1 MEKDIINP
9 KINWKKNTTLFL
21 TSQTVSL
28 FGSSLVQYAIT
39 WYITLETKSGTM
51 MMISIL
57 CGFLPTLLLSPFGGV
72 WADRYDRKKLIIL
85 ADGSIAITT
94 LILAILYMTGHG
106 AIWLLFLASAIR
118 ALGAA
123 VQTPS
128 VGAFLPEIVPEEKLM
143 RVNSINGSIQAATM
157 LLSPVL
163 SGVLLTFTTLQNV
176 FLIDVVTAAIGM
188 SILGFA
194 LKVPKRERGLLDP
207 DVPYFN
213 DLKDGFRYIKN
224 HHFLQT
230 FFRYYALLLFL
241 VAPGAFLTT
250 LQVTRVF
257 GSDVWRLT
265 LIEVCFSVGM
275 MGGGILLGI
284 WGGFKNRA
292 NTMVLGTLFM
302 GICTFGLGLVSW
314 FWIYLAVMVIFGVSL
329 VLFSTPA
336 GVMIQEKVE
345 DEFMGRVFGVMT
357 MISSSMMPLGML
369 LFGPV
374 ADWISIEFILIVT
387 GILIAV
393 LSISMYRSELGKENP
408 KLIKE

>member
-1 MEKDIINP
+1 MEEIAIIP
-9 KINWKKNTTLFL
+9 KKNWKKHTTLFL

-39 WYITLETKSGTM
+39 WYITLQTKSGTM

-57 CGFLPTLLLSPFGGV
+57 CGFLPTLLLSPFAGV

-85 ADGSIAITT
+85 ADGSIAFTT
-94 LILAILYMTGHG
+94 LVLAILYMKGHG

-123 VQTPS
+123 VQTPA
-128 VGAFLPEIVPEEKLM
+128 VGAFLPEIVPENKLM
-143 RVNSINGSIQAATM
+143 RVNSINGSIQSATM
-157 LLSPVL
+157 LLSPIL
-163 SGVLLTFTTLQNV
+163 SGVLLTFTNLQNI
-176 FLIDVVTAAIGM
+176 FFIDVVTAIVGM
-188 SILGFA
+188 SILGFS
-194 LKVPKRERGLLDP
+194 LKVPKRERILLDP
-207 DVPYFN
+207 NLPYFK
-213 DLKDGFRYIKN
+213 DLNDGFHYIKS
-224 HHFLQT
+224 HHFLRT

-241 VAPGAFLTT
+241 VAPGAFLTS

-265 LIEVCFSVGM
+265 AVEVCFSIGM

-292 NTMVLGTLFM
+292 NTMVLGTLIM
-302 GICTFGLGLVSW
+302 GICTLSLGLVPW
-314 FWIYLAVMVIFGVSL
+314 FWVYLSFMIVFGVAL
-329 VLFSTPA
+329 MLFSTPA
-336 GVMIQEKVE
+336 NVMIQEKVE

-369 LFGPV
+369 LFGPI

-387 GILIAV
+387 GILIAFQS
-393 LSISMYRSELGKENP
+393 LSMYKSELGRGE
-408 KLIKE
+408 